1 MRNGSTHVREIARM
15 SLKLLEAVKTFSIR
29 HRPDEQLQLRIGFH
43 TGMEQLFCGDQF
55 LATVGPCCAGVVGV
69 KMPRYCLFGD
79 TVNTASRL
87 EAYGETV
94 SIFNHLKVETL

>member
-29 HRPDEQLQLRIGFH
+29 HRPAEQLQLRVGFH
-43 TGMEQLFCGDQF
+43 TGMELRQTICVWQLS
-55 LATVGPCCAGVVGV
+55 VGPCCAGVVGV

-87 EAYGETV
+87 EAYGER
-94 SIFNHLKVETL
+94 NQN